1 LAAEGLQGNRI
12 PIEQRADRVIRQLL
26 GGGDCSASLTA
37 SALDMKLRTL
47 QHQLQ
52 HRGTSYQS
60 LYDDARLDLAK
71 KYLETSD
78 LPVSAIAERLSF
90 SDSAAL
96 SNFFKNR
103 TGVCPREYAK
113 RFRPT

>member
-1 LAAEGLQGNRI
+1 LATKGSQGNRI
-12 PIEQRADRVIRQLL
+12 PVDQRVNRVIRQLL
-26 GGGDCSASLTA
+26 VGGECSAGLTA
-37 SALDMKLRTL
+37 NALDMKLRTL

-52 HRGTSYQS
+52 LCGTSYQS

-71 KYLETSD
+71 TYLETSD

-103 TGVCPREYAK
+103 TGIGPREYTK
-113 RFRPT
+113 RFRRT